1 MASAQ
6 DPTQELG
13 SFRALAHA
21 LGLDSSSQ
29 YVVTDVEGWIV
40 DRLDTDLGNSLFVE
54 WTGDADE
61 DSYEEL
67 HLWTDLGVTMHILT
81 FPLTQAALLD
91 YLTELDTRS
100 KRMQA
105 IAELPR
111 ADEGDQDDDGQEA
124 LITGALATLFNV
136 PEDEVITK
144 LGRSLTPVASNTMG
158 TFSMPARCFLWQRQL
173 IVGLDDE
180 YIHLFATTFDSD
192 GLIGTGDELSAMSW
206 GDDGDLSLNT
216 FVSWLV
222 QVAQENPAAAR

>member
-6 DPTQELG
+6 DPTPELG

-61 DSYEEL
+61 EHNEEL
-67 HLWTDLGVTMHILT
+67 HMWTDLGVTMHILT
-81 FPLTQAALLD
+81 FPLTQAAFFD
-91 YLTELDTRS
+91 YLAELDTRS
-100 KRMQA
+100 QRMRA

-111 ADEGDQDDDGQEA
+111 ADEWDQDDDGQEA
-124 LITGALATLFNV
+124 LIAEALATLFSV
-136 PEDEVITK
+136 PEDEVVRK
-144 LGRSLTPVASNTMG
+144 LGSSLTPVATNTMG
-158 TFSMPARCFLWQRQL
+158 TFSMPARCLLWQQQL

-180 YIHLFATTFDSD
+180 YIHLFATAFDSD
-192 GLIGTGDELSAMSW
+192 GLIGTGDELSAMPW
-206 GDDGDLSLNT
+206 GDDGDLSLNA

-222 QVAQENPAAAR
+222 QVAEEDPGAAR

>member
-1 MASAQ
+1 MTTAQ
-6 DPTQELG
+6 DPTPELG

-29 YVVTDVEGWIV
+29 YLVTDVEGWIV

-61 DSYEEL
+61 DANEEVQ
-67 HLWTDLGVTMHILT
+67 LWTDLGVTMHILT
-81 FPLTQAALLD
+81 FPLTQASFFD
-91 YLTELDTRS
+91 YLTELDGRS
-100 KRMQA
+100 KRMQT
-105 IAELPR
+105 ISELPR
-111 ADEGDQDDDGQEA
+111 ADEWDQDDDSQVALIAEA
-124 LITGALATLFNV
+124 LAALFGV
-136 PEDEVITK
+136 SEDEVIRK
-144 LGRSLTPVASNTMG
+144 LGSRLTPVASDTMG
-158 TFSMPARCFLWQRQL
+158 TFSMPARCLLWQRQL

-192 GLIGTGDELSAMSW
+192 GLIGTGDELSAMPW

-222 QVAQENPAAAR
+222 QVAEKNPGAAL